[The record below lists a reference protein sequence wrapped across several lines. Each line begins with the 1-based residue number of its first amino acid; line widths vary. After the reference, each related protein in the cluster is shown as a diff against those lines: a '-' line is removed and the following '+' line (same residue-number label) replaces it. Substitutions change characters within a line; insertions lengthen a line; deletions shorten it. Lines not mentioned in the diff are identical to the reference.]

1 MIIEN
6 GLEVEAPSDNIM
18 IGDPKLISSDIVFKG
33 KGNVLFAEDGVRL
46 KNSRIT
52 FRSDNALVYLSSCE
66 KHPCRI
72 KMDAW
77 RGTTAYIGKDNYFN
91 GVMNVILS
99 ERQNLI
105 MGGGGV
111 FSFDI
116 WIRTADPHIL
126 YDIKSSKRINMS
138 RSVLIGDHVWL
149 GQNALILKGSR
160 VGSGSVIAAAAV
172 LAGKDVPS
180 NSVFAGNPAVMIR
193 EGVFFT
199 GASVHDYT
207 EEQTEE
213 SMTAAG
219 DEYIFDGEGQVDT
232 DDLFMRLSD
241 EEDPLKMLEI
251 VKSLAGDHDKGR
263 FYIG

>member
-6 GLEVEAPSDNIM
+6 GLEVKAPSDNII
-18 IGDPKLISSDIVFKG
+18 IGEPKLISSDIVFKG
-33 KGNVLFAEDGVRL
+33 KGNVLFAEEGARL
-46 KNSRIT
+46 KKSRIT
-52 FRSDNALVYLSSCE
+52 FRSDNALVYISSCK
-66 KHPCRI
+66 KHPC
-72 KMDAW
+72 KMKIDAW
-77 RGTTAYIGKDNYFN
+77 GGTTAYIGKDNYFN

-105 MGGGGV
+105 MGGNGV

-126 YDIKSSKRINMS
+126 YDIENSKRINMS

-193 EGVFFT
+193 EGVFFVDDN
-199 GASVHDYT
+199 VHDYT
-207 EEQTEE
+207 KEQTKD
-213 SMTAAG
+213 SMTANG
-219 DEYIFDGEGQVDT
+219 DGYVFDGKGKVDT
-232 DDLFMRLSD
+232 YDVSLRLSD
-241 EEDPLKMLEI
+241 EEDPLKRLEI
-251 VKSLAGDHDKGR
+251 VKGLADDRDKGR
-263 FYIG
+263 FYIE

>member
-6 GLEVEAPSDNIM
+6 GSEVDQPSDNIVM
-18 IGDPKLISSDIVFKG
+18 GDPKMISSDIVFKG
-33 KGNVLFAEDGVRL
+33 KGNILFAEDGVRL
-46 KNSRIT
+46 KKSRIT
-52 FRSDNALVYLSSCE
+52 FRSDNALVYLSSDE
-66 KHPCRI
+66 RYPYKI
-72 KMDAW
+72 KIDAW

-91 GVMNVILS
+91 GIMNVILS

-126 YDIKSSKRINMS
+126 YEIESSKRINLS

-149 GQNALILKGSR
+149 GQGALILKGSR

-180 NSVFAGNPAVMIR
+180 NSVFAGNPAEMIR
-193 EGVFFT
+193 DGVFFN

-207 EEQTEE
+207 KEQTEK

-219 DEYIFDGEGQVDT
+219 DEYIFDEKGQVDT
-232 DDLFMRLSD
+232 DDVFRRLSD
-241 EEDPLKMLEI
+241 EEDPMKRLEI
-251 VKSLAGDHDKGR
+251 VKSLAYDREKGR